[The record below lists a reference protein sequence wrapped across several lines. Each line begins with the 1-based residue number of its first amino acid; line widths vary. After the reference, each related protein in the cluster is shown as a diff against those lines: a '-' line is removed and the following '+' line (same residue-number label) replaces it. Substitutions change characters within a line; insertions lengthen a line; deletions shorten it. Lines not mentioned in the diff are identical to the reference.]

1 MHLGC
6 IAGLGASEGGAS
18 WGFMIWVCHYRG
30 ALIFG
35 LGVIVCIVC
44 YGTVWLPCHV
54 FSSNVGWD
62 ALSACPLHV
71 MCIDSVSGVS
81 GAMSLL
87 VTPTYVV
94 SVFTK
99 GDTVLLC

>member
-1 MHLGC
+1 MYVIVIGQHFQPFCGQSSLSVRVRLGC

-18 WGFMIWVCHYRG
+18 WGFMVWVCHYRG

-54 FSSNVGWD
+54 FSSNVGLGCFIGMPF
-62 ALSACPLHV
+62 AQ
-71 MCIDSVSGVS
+71 
-81 GAMSLL
+81 
-87 VTPTYVV
+87 YVY
-94 SVFTK
+94 
-99 GDTVLLC
+99 